1 MEEYQRVVLG
11 CVDGSSLS
19 DAVAD
24 YSAWIAARIQ
34 RPLTFLNT
42 IERDKQ
48 EPRTDMT
55 GNIGLG
61 TRDDLLE
68 TLASEDNEASKVR
81 IAAGKEAL
89 ERARQRA
96 AALGATAQV
105 LQRHG
110 KLYEN
115 VVELH
120 DIMRVLVLGLRGEDT
135 QSAEDRVGSQV
146 EEIIRSLSDPILL
159 VTEDFTPP
167 RSVVLAYDGS
177 EKSKKALDM
186 VATSP
191 LFKTLPCHVVHVGN
205 QENRSHKLLGEA
217 ASVLS
222 QTGVHATFTSLK
234 AEDVVATLLAY
245 QVKHEVDMIVMGAFS
260 KNRLRSTLFGSFTA
274 TMISRTRK
282 SLLLLR

>member
-1 MEEYQRVVLG
+1 MEDQDRVVLG
-11 CVDGSSLS
+11 CVDGSPLS

-24 YSAWIAARIQ
+24 YSGWIAARIQ

-61 TRDDLLE
+61 ARDDLLE
-68 TLASEDNEASKVR
+68 ALASEDNETSKLR

-96 AALGATAQV
+96 AVFGATAQV

-115 VVELH
+115 VIELR
-120 DIMRVLVLGLRGEDT
+120 DAMRVLVLGLRGEDT

-146 EEIIRSLSDPILL
+146 EVIIRSLSEPILL
-159 VTEDFTPP
+159 VTEDFAPP
-167 RSVVLAYDGS
+167 RSVLLAYDGS
-177 EKSKKALDM
+177 QKSRKALEM

-191 LFKTLPCHVVHVGN
+191 LFKTLPCHVVHVGT
-205 QENRSHKLLGEA
+205 QENRSQELLSNA
-217 ASVLS
+217 AKSLQ
-222 QTGVHATFTSLK
+222 QTGVDASFAALQSD
-234 AEDVVATLLAY
+234 DVVTALLNY
-245 QVKHEVDMIVMGAFS
+245 QAEHDVDMIVMGAFS
-260 KNRLRSTLFGSFTA
+260 KNRLRTTLFGSFTA